1 MRVTPIQAPAHAVL
15 TPWLA
20 PSAVCSLA
28 PCLSGSVHCL
38 APWIA
43 SLLPC
48 MACLAASP
56 ASLARSLAL
65 RGGALPTF
73 PVFWLSRNVGFT
85 ENCNALPRLPYA
97 LRSALHCFP
106 HVMPCA
112 PRCLSQVPLLF
123 RSMIL
128 HSGGPSTQG
137 SWSARVAR
145 VARSFAGSLRRW
157 ATRSVPASLAR
168 HGGKL
173 SGGSC
178 LGKLE

>member
-1 MRVTPIQAPAHAVL
+1 MFL
-15 TPWLA
+15 
-20 PSAVCSLA
+20 
-28 PCLSGSVHCL
+28 
-38 APWIA
+38 
-43 SLLPC
+43 
-48 MACLAASP
+48 
-56 ASLARSLAL
+56 
-65 RGGALPTF
+65 
-73 PVFWLSRNVGFT
+73 LSRIVGFT

-97 LRSALHCFP
+97 LRSALHSFP

-112 PRCLSQVPLLF
+112 PRCLSQVPLLA
-123 RSMIL
+123 
-128 HSGGPSTQG
+128 PSVHG
-137 SWSARVAR
+137 LLGRVAR